1 MVDRETAERI
11 RTAIGEALAGRREF
25 RRTTGEHRPDG
36 SYVVSRRGVDSPGNR
51 TVFDSFGD
59 LHRLYERLPGQFDA
73 AAVGTVAGDVTG
85 SRRHMVLRHLAEHP
99 AFDCE
104 LTSRSPLVARK
115 RSQND
120 SRRR

>member
-1 MVDRETAERI
+1 MVDRETAERL
-11 RTAIGEALAGRREF
+11 RTAIGETLAGRRAF

-51 TVFDSFGD
+51 AVFDSFD
-59 LHRLYERLPGQFDA
+59 EFRRLYERLPGQFDA
-73 AAVGTVAGDVTG
+73 AAVGTVAGNVTG
-85 SRRHMVLRHLAEHP
+85 SRRHMVLRHLVEHP

-104 LTSRSPLVARK
+104 LTSRRPLVARK
-115 RSQND
+115 RSHND